1 MQKSELN
8 LEQQKKIEILR
19 SGNPDEKVEL
29 INEFNFSEFD
39 EIYIEELAR
48 LITDEDKGVRNSVTM
63 FMLSNQNPKFP
74 FYIVPYVSSNDISI
88 RNLAGEILIKLGPLS
103 VDAIIQ
109 YDHQNNDDDI
119 KFIVDV
125 LGLIG
130 DDRSGPFVMEI
141 LSESENDN
149 VILACIEALG
159 NLRYAGAIEILI
171 LFYERNELYKPTIV
185 EALGKIC
192 SREATSFLLEKFKI
206 EDELTQYSIL
216 ESLGN
221 LGDIDTYFFLLE
233 QVNNV
238 SGPLVLPL
246 VVSLSTLKERYG
258 LDIPFD
264 NRMKSLL
271 MYTITEG
278 SLDHKR
284 VAFNLIE
291 SFDDKDIL
299 LTSLNLV
306 GVDYE
311 LDEMIKSKLFRN
323 SEYIYKEITK
333 IISSSPKNLRQILNL
348 FVQTVNY
355 VNESQSPINISMMEI
370 RGISQ
375 CVSGLLSHPDE
386 EVRRA
391 SMEILFNL
399 DPETAILFIDSMVT
413 DENVW
418 NRLRL
423 VEYLEKTPGELIE
436 QAIQKLANDEDEMV
450 SDRAKFVLEVK
461 LNNYP
466 SNMN

>member
-1 MQKSELN
+1 MLKSALN
-8 LEQQKKIEILR
+8 QEQQKKLEILHNGT
-19 SGNPDEKVEL
+19 SDQKIEL
-29 INEFNFSEFD
+29 MNEFSFGEFD
-39 EIYIEELAR
+39 EIFVEDVAR
-48 LITDEDKGVRNSVTM
+48 LITDEDKGVRNTVTM
-63 FMLSNQNPKFP
+63 FILANQNSKFP
-74 FYIVPYVSSNDISI
+74 FYIVPFVSAQDISI
-88 RNLAGEILIKLGPLS
+88 RNLAGEILIKLGSLS

-109 YDHQNNDDDI
+109 FDHQNNDDDI
-119 KFIVDV
+119 KFVIDV

-130 DDRSGPFVMEI
+130 DDRAAPFTMEI

-159 NLRYAGAIEILI
+159 NLHYQGAVDILI
-171 LFYERNELYKPTIV
+171 LFYDRSELYKPTIV
-185 EALGKIC
+185 ESLGKIG
-192 SREATSFLLEKFKI
+192 SKSAANFLIEKFKI

-221 LGDIDTYFFLLE
+221 LGDLETFFFLLE

-238 SGPLVLPL
+238 SGPLILPL
-246 VVSLSTLKERYG
+246 VVSISTLKERYNV
-258 LDIPFD
+258 DIPFD

-278 SLDHKR
+278 TLDHKR

-299 LTSLNLV
+299 LTSLSLV
-306 GVDYE
+306 GADYE

-323 SEYIYKEITK
+323 AEYFFKEITR
-333 IISSSPKNLRQILNL
+333 IISSSLKNLRQVLNL
-348 FVQTVNY
+348 FLQTINY
-355 VNESQSPINISMMEI
+355 VNDFQTPINLSMLEI

-375 CVSGLLSHPDE
+375 TISGLLSHPDE

-391 SMEILFNL
+391 SMELLFNL

-418 NRLRL
+418 NRMRL
-423 VEYLEKTPGELIE
+423 VEILERYPGEEVE
-436 QAIQKLANDEDEMV
+436 QAIHKLAQDEDEMV
-450 SDRAKFVLEVK
+450 KDRAQFVLDIKV
-461 LNNYP
+461 NNFP